1 MFLVSRSITGQYVVT
16 HPATKTVIVGDD
28 LEATFERMRAL
39 TESEPAAHA
48 TEPAAPAPA
57 ATERARTRMLPWI
70 ALALLPFVWLGA
82 LHLSLG
88 RLVSELRAATPNA
101 NESTV
106 VSELRARIE
115 RLERALEERPGG
127 TRVRN
132 RPLPSRPVAT
142 DDAKVDDAKTDDATD
157 DAKTDEAKGEAKDD
171 GDLEAED

>member
-1 MFLVSRSITGQYVVT
+1 MSRSITGQYVVT

-39 TESEPAAHA
+39 TESEPAAANA

-57 ATERARTRMLPWI
+57 ATERARARMLPWI

-88 RLVSELRAATPNA
+88 RLVSELRAATPGA
-101 NESTV
+101 SESTT

-127 TRVRN
+127 PRVRN
-132 RPLPSRPVAT
+132 KPLPSRPVAT
-142 DDAKVDDAKTDDATD
+142 DDAKDDDTKADDEVDDAKTDDAK
-157 DAKTDEAKGEAKDD
+157 AEAKDD

>member
-16 HPATKTVIVGDD
+16 HPATRTVIVGDD

-39 TESEPAAHA
+39 TESEPVAANA

-57 ATERARTRMLPWI
+57 TTERARTRMLPWI
-70 ALALLPFVWLGA
+70 ALALLPFAWLGV

-101 NESTV
+101 TESTA

-115 RLERALEERPGG
+115 RLERQLEERPSGP
-127 TRVRN
+127 RARPN
-132 RPLPSRPVAT
+132 KPLPARPAAT
-142 DDAKVDDAKTDDATD
+142 DDAKPDDATD
-157 DAKTDEAKGEAKDD
+157 AAKSDAKGEAKDD
-171 GDLEAED
+171 ADLEAED